1 MREGQPFGA
10 GMKQRTAA
18 TAAAVF
24 VGLVAIGLMAIAS
37 RRSLPVGNSAVP
49 QPGKPVKLS
58 QYLGLW
64 YEIGRYDNDFERGLE
79 GVTAEYRVRADG
91 LIRILNTGRQ
101 GSPTGRARVTQGWG
115 KVVGGSDS
123 TKLRVSFFGPLFSG
137 DYWILDHADD
147 YAWAIVG
154 EPSGRYLWLLSR
166 RPYLAP
172 EARSAI
178 FARAREL
185 GYDTD
190 LIRPTVQ

>member
-1 MREGQPFGA
+1 
-10 GMKQRTAA
+10 MKQRTAA
-18 TAAAVF
+18 SAAAIIALIA
-24 VGLVAIGLMAIAS
+24 VGLAVVAS
-37 RRSLPVGNSAVP
+37 RRPLPVGNSAVP

-64 YEIGRYDNDFERGLE
+64 YEIGRYENGFERGLE

-91 LIRILNTGRQ
+91 LIRIVNTGRRRR
-101 GSPTGRARVTQGWG
+101 PTGRARLAQGWA
-115 KVVGGSDS
+115 KVVGGSDNA
-123 TKLRVSFFGPLFSG
+123 KLKVSFFGPLFLG

-147 YAWAIVG
+147 YAWSIVG

-172 EARSAI
+172 ETRTAI
-178 FARAREL
+178 YARAKEL

-190 LIRPTVQ
+190 LIHQTVQ

>member
-1 MREGQPFGA
+1 
-10 GMKQRTAA
+10 MKQRTAA
-18 TAAAVF
+18 AAAALVA
-24 VGLVAIGLMAIAS
+24 LVAIGLTLIAT
-37 RRSLPVGNSAVP
+37 RRSQPVGNSAVP

-101 GSPTGRARVTQGWG
+101 GSPTGHARVSEGWAR
-115 KVVGGSDS
+115 VVAGSDNA
-123 TKLRVSFFGPLFSG
+123 KLRISFFGPLFFG

-147 YAWAIVG
+147 YAWSIVG

-166 RPYLAP
+166 KPYLSP
-172 EARSAI
+172 EAREAI
-178 FARAREL
+178 YARARGL
-185 GYDTD
+185 GYDTH